1 MGKYYAVKN
10 GYRMGIFD
18 SWDDCRAAVEGFSG
32 AEYKSFK
39 TIEDA
44 EVYLGLR
51 KNDALP
57 SINSAASPDKAA
69 AYVDGSFDPATG
81 RFSYGA
87 VIFHNGKEITMNEA
101 FSDKAL
107 ASMHNV
113 AGEIMGAMAAMRY
126 CLENGITALELYY
139 DYEGIKKWCTG
150 EWSATKPGTIEYSN
164 FYLKISK
171 RLKVTFNKV
180 KGHSGDRYNDMAD
193 SLAKAALGL

>member
-1 MGKYYAVKN
+1 MAKYYAVKN
-10 GYRMGIFD
+10 GYRIGIFTD
-18 SWDDCRAAVEGFSG
+18 WDDCKSAVNGFSG

-39 TIEDA
+39 TLEEA
-44 EVYLGLR
+44 EIYLGVR
-51 KNDALP
+51 KKTAP
-57 SINSAASPDKAA
+57 PFQSAPNIPQRAA
-69 AYVDGSFDPATG
+69 AYVDGSFDPASG

-101 FSDKAL
+101 FSDETL
-107 ASMHNV
+107 SSMHNV

-150 EWSATKPGTIEYSN
+150 EWSATKPGTIEYRN
-164 FYLKISK
+164 FYLKISN
-171 RLKVTFNKV
+171 RLKVVFNKV
-180 KGHSGDRYNDMAD
+180 KGHSGDKYNDMAD